1 MKAVGLLHWR
11 SRNTKLPSR
20 LVLRF
25 DPIVCATFSRD
36 HNRAWDIWAGGGL
49 SSGIPHLAEVY
60 SQPDS
65 LLEHVDAV
73 IGRQRRRF
81 PRPAISQRQLC
92 TLGLRIA
99 KISPCDALMG
109 ALTPQSNNLKSRQMR
124 FRGARAPRQRHANTT
139 ISVCHQTHHSSSACQ
154 PGLQCCSI
162 ELDTFTYLRRQPS
175 HCHQAK
181 QHRLSATGFLSLF
194 TDRDFTYRPGFY
206 WHITHPS
213 NSGAP

>member
-99 KISPCDALMG
+99 RISPCDALMRR
-109 ALTPQSNNLKSRQMR
+109 S
-124 FRGARAPRQRHANTT
+124 
-139 ISVCHQTHHSSSACQ
+139 
-154 PGLQCCSI
+154 
-162 ELDTFTYLRRQPS
+162 DT
-175 HCHQAK
+175 AK
-181 QHRLSATGFLSLF
+181 
-194 TDRDFTYRPGFY
+194 
-206 WHITHPS
+206 
-213 NSGAP
+213 